1 MQRFHA
7 EVGVSQLSKHGEELC
22 GDNVEVVRTANS
34 TIIVLSDGL
43 GSGVKANILA
53 MLTTKIASS
62 MLKRGIP
69 LEEVVNT
76 IAQTLPVCRQRKI
89 AYSTFHII
97 KVSDTGLTNVI
108 EFDCPTSFLL
118 RGHHVLPFPSQEK
131 IIAGKT
137 VREGELMLQEN
148 DKIVMVSDGVIH
160 AGIGGLLKLG
170 WGWQGVEQEL
180 KTANQVN
187 TDAEQVSQ
195 QIINCCQGFY
205 LDRPGDDS
213 TAVVVKIRPK
223 RALTLFVGP
232 PANAANDERI
242 TKRFLS
248 RSGKKV
254 VAGGTTA
261 HIVSRIT
268 GKPVITK
275 LNYEDPQI
283 PPIGHIDGI
292 DLVTEGVLT
301 VNAAVERMLRPK
313 ILKQSTRQDGATLLA
328 KMLMDADMITLLVGT
343 AINPAHQN
351 PSFPNQLN
359 IKSQVLTKMQ
369 EVLLNLEKQVEIE
382 WL

>member
-1 MQRFHA
+1 MQHFHA
-7 EVGVSQLSKHGEELC
+7 EVGISQLSKYGEELC

-62 MLKRGIP
+62 MLRRGIP
-69 LEEVVNT
+69 LEDVVNT

-97 KVSDTGLTNVI
+97 KINEMGMASVI
-108 EFDCPTSFLL
+108 EFDCPASFLL
-118 RGHHVLPFPSQEK
+118 RGQHVLPFPSQEK

-137 VREGELMLQEN
+137 LREGELMLQEN

-170 WGWQGVEQEL
+170 WGWQGVEEEL
-180 KTANQVN
+180 HTANQIN
-187 TDAEQVSQ
+187 TDAEQVSSH
-195 QIINCCQGFY
+195 IINCCQGFY
-205 LDRPGDDS
+205 LDKPGDDS

-223 RALTLFVGP
+223 RALTIFIGP
-232 PANAANDERI
+232 PANASDDERI
-242 TKRFLS
+242 TKSFLT
-248 RSGKKV
+248 RPGKKV

-268 GKPVITK
+268 GKPVTTK

-283 PPIGHIDGI
+283 PPIGHIEGI

-301 VNAAVERMLRPK
+301 VNAAVERLLHPK

-328 KMLMDADMITLLVGT
+328 KMLLDADRITFFVGT

-351 PSFPNQLN
+351 PSFPAQLN
-359 IKSQVLTKMQ
+359 IKSQVLIKMQ
-369 EVLLNLEKQVEIE
+369 EVLVKLEKQVEIK

>member
-1 MQRFHA
+1 MQRFYA
-7 EVGVSQLSKHGEELC
+7 EVNIDQLSKQGEELC
-22 GDNVEVVRTANS
+22 GDNVEVVRTDNS

-97 KVSDTGLTNVI
+97 KINDTGLTNVI
-108 EFDCPTSFLL
+108 EFDCPPTFLL
-118 RGHHVLPFPSQEK
+118 RDQHVLPFPSQEK
-131 IIAGKT
+131 TIAGKI
-137 VREGELMLQEN
+137 VKEGQLLLQEN
-148 DKIVMVSDGVIH
+148 DKLVLVSDGVIH

-170 WGWQGVEQEL
+170 WGWEGVEQEL
-180 KTANQVN
+180 QNANQN
-187 TDAEQVSQ
+187 GSDAEQIGQ
-195 QIINCCQGFY
+195 HIINCCQGYY

-213 TAVVVKIRPK
+213 TVVVVKLRPQRK
-223 RALTLFVGP
+223 LTLFIGP
-232 PANAANDERI
+232 PANPAIDEQI
-242 TKRFLS
+242 TKNFLD
-248 RSGKKV
+248 RPGKKV

-261 HIVSRIT
+261 HIISRIT
-268 GKPVITK
+268 GKPITTE
-275 LNYEDPQI
+275 LNYDDPQI
-283 PPIGHIDGI
+283 PPIGHIEGI

-301 VNAAVERMLRPK
+301 VNAAVERLIHPK
-313 ILKQSTRQDGATLLA
+313 LLKRSKRQDGATLLA
-328 KMLMDADMITLLVGT
+328 KMLLDADKITFFIGT

-351 PSFPNQLN
+351 PSFPAQLN

-369 EVLLNLEKQVEIE
+369 EVLLDLNKQVDIE

>member
-76 IAQTLPVCRQRKI
+76 VAQTLPVCRQRKI

-97 KVSDTGLTNVI
+97 KINETGLTNII

-148 DKIVMVSDGVIH
+148 DKIVMISDGVIH

-180 KTANQVN
+180 KTANQMN
-187 TDAEQVSQ
+187 TDAEQLSQ

-268 GKPVITK
+268 GKPVTTK

-328 KMLMDADMITLLVGT
+328 KMLMDADIITLLVGT